1 MADYY
6 PLIAKAVTGLEKS
19 TGEARRALY
28 DRARQALL
36 AQLRGV
42 TPALSEADIT
52 RERLALEEAV
62 RKVEAEA
69 ARRSRSDPPP
79 PRYES
84 RPAPPPPEPE
94 ERVEAQQEPP
104 APRAPL
110 RPTPRPS
117 APPTELPEPPPAAAR
132 QGTPSALS
140 AAAAK
145 TSPEKTSPEKT
156 SPERTSSEP
165 RQSDDRRDDARAPP
179 PGGEAGRV
187 ERTRWTPG
195 GGPSLSSSGL
205 KGFRD
210 VVSETETLGDATAQ
224 AAKNVRATFP
234 GVPDAELERAER
246 GGGRVEPRAPTRDDV
261 RGDPR
266 GDQRGDLRV
275 DARAERRSDLRA
287 EPRPDARLDIRA
299 EPQYEPEPSRPSSRR
314 PSPRDGEKMLGR
326 EPDGEPPRREQRDGR
341 RSRDAEP
348 PRPSSRRSPPPLP
361 DDEPDDLPP
370 DEPADDDYDPS
381 ARAEYPTRAP
391 GSMVRQEDVRARMP
405 APRAAKS
412 ERKAVPVKRQPRPWR
427 KYVSLVLMAVL
438 VLVVAGV
445 AVWKG
450 PGIIKS
456 FRSTPNFNRASDIPA
471 PGDGGAKPK
480 INDRVGS
487 GPFTPQG
494 SVEGAMVAQKVVL
507 YEEDQNDPA
516 GKRFTGQAVWRTEMA
531 SPAPGQPAEMVV
543 RADIDIPDQ
552 KIGLKWSLRRN
563 TDKQLPASH
572 MVEVMFNLPPDFAH
586 GGISS
591 IPGILMKQAETT
603 RGIPLAGQAVKVT
616 SSYFLIGLSSVD
628 SDMQRNMQLLKD
640 RPWFDI
646 PVVYNDGRRAIIAI
660 EKGTPGDRAFTDAFA
675 AWGQ

>member
-79 PRYES
+79 PRYEA
-84 RPAPPPPEPE
+84 RPEPPPPEPE
-94 ERVEAQQEPP
+94 ERVEARQE
-104 APRAPL
+104 PRAPL
-110 RPTPRPS
+110 RPAPPRPS
-117 APPTELPEPPPAAAR
+117 APPAELPEPPPTSAR

-145 TSPEKTSPEKT
+145 TSPEKA
-156 SPERTSSEP
+156 SPERTNPEP
-165 RQSDDRRDDARAPP
+165 HQPDERRDDTRSPP
-179 PGGEAGRV
+179 SGAEPARV

-224 AAKNVRATFP
+224 AAKNIRATFP
-234 GVPDAELERAER
+234 AAPDAELERAER
-246 GGGRVEPRAPTRDDV
+246 GGRRVEPRAPTRDDA

-266 GDQRGDLRV
+266 GDVRV
-275 DARAERRSDLRA
+275 DARAERRA
-287 EPRPDARLDIRA
+287 EPRSDARLDIRA

-314 PSPRDGEKMLGR
+314 PSPRDGEKLLGR
-326 EPDGEPPRREQRDGR
+326 EPDGEPTRREQRDGR

-348 PRPSSRRSPPPLP
+348 PRPASRRSPPPLP

-391 GSMVRQEDVRARMP
+391 GSMVRQEDVRARTP
-405 APRAAKS
+405 APRAVKP
-412 ERKAVPVKRQPRPWR
+412 ERKAVSVKRPPRPWGT
-427 KYVSLVLMAVL
+427 YVSLAIMALL
-438 VLVVAGV
+438 VLVAVGI

-450 PGIIKS
+450 PAIIKS
-456 FRSTPNFNRASDIPA
+456 FRSTPNFNRASDTPA

-494 SVEGAMVAQKVVL
+494 STEGAMVAQKVVL

-572 MVEVMFNLPPDFAH
+572 MVEVMFNLPADFAH